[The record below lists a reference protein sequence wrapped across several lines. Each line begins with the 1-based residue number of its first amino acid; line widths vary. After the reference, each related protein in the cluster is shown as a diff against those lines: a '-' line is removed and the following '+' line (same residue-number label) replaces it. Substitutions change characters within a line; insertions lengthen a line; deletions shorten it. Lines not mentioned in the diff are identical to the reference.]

1 MDKLISF
8 GLLATIAS
16 STALAGPITF
26 KVGAGSRAQQL
37 AQVESVTDLETFT
50 GRTDKVT
57 GSITF
62 DPAKRTG
69 SGSITVD
76 VASLN
81 TGIDLRDEHL
91 RSAGWLDSA
100 KHPTITFVTTSV
112 KSTGGDKYRVTGN
125 LTLHGVTKQVTT
137 TATVK
142 HRVADETTKASGFKG
157 DLLQTKTSF
166 TVKLGDYGIMV
177 PQMARAKV
185 AETVTISI
193 TLYGQSG

>member
-1 MDKLISF
+1 MKRLISF
-8 GLLATIAS
+8 SLLATIAT

-26 KVGAGSRAQQL
+26 KVGAGSRAQQF

-57 GSITF
+57 GSIVF

-69 SGSITVD
+69 SGSIVVD

-91 RSAGWLDSA
+91 RNPMWLDAA
-100 KHPTITFVTTSV
+100 KHPNITFVTTSV
-112 KSTGGDKYRVTGN
+112 RSTGGDKYRVTGN
-125 LTLHGVTKQVTT
+125 LTLHGVTKKITT

-142 HRVADETTKASGFKG
+142 YRVADETTKASGFKG

-166 TVKLGDYGIMV
+166 TVKLADFGIMV

-185 AETVTISI
+185 SETVTISI